1 MPMNATL
8 QNTLFDSRC
17 SKCKKTLDPIYFS
30 QHGKVY
36 KTCNECRARAARR
49 RTARIRDNLSPE
61 FLAHLARHQP
71 IPRTFIIPPDTDTDT
86 SSVDSAP
93 VRLYLVDTGDDA
105 VLALSSS
112 AAASSSTCS
121 VGYFVEEPDPEPE
134 PEGP

>member
-1 MPMNATL
+1 MNATI
-8 QNTLFDSRC
+8 QNTLFESRC
-17 SKCKKTLDPIYFS
+17 SKCKKTHDPIYFT

-86 SSVDSAP
+86 SSDDAP
-93 VRLYLVDTGDDA
+93 VRLYLVDTGDAA

-112 AAASSSTCS
+112 AAAASSSSSAC
-121 VGYFVEEPDPEPE
+121 YFVNEPEPEPE